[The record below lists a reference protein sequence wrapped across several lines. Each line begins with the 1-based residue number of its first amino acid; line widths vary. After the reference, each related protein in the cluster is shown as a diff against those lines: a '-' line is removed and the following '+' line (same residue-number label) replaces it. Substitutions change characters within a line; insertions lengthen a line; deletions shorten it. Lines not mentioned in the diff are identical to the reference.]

1 MKMMNY
7 YKIQIIIY
15 FFMPKSL
22 LKLLFLFI
30 TAVPIWAQKKYG
42 FDQICERTSI
52 QIPQKDIP
60 GALKTA
66 DSLYMTAQ
74 KPLDKVKSLLLS
86 AELYHCA
93 GEFKKSICY
102 GENAHSLLTQIHENE
117 WLARVNEFLAKEYRL
132 VGLHERSK
140 KYTLQ
145 GIEAA
150 KGITDSQKRGE
161 VLGLLNQEMAY
172 YEMERGSY
180 SDAVKYIQ
188 YSLNSFG
195 KDNPQ
200 DNERAVA
207 ASYQI
212 LGDVYFKLKDYT
224 VSESYYRKAESMLK
238 NRCCVLGLVYNGI
251 GGIRLKQKN
260 WKDAET
266 YLKKAENIADS
277 SKSLKLK
284 KAVYSNINDYYEGTG
299 DNFKASL
306 YAVKYVRAYD
316 SLTARSREVSVGGPE
331 TLAKPNKK
339 SARISV
345 VKNAAIIVLLI
356 TLVGIVIFFK
366 TKQRKQ
372 RSKFRNIIRTQL
384 QVISS
389 SGESIPVKT
398 ENSDFSN
405 ISVEEVDD
413 RAGGSDKRR
422 NESLM
427 TSETEAKL
435 LELLEEFEK
444 GDLYNNKNMSLSF
457 LAAELNTN
465 TKYLSYVINQ
475 HKNADVKTYVNRLR
489 INYIVDKL
497 INDEKYR
504 QYKISILA
512 DECGFSSH
520 SKFASVFKA
529 VTDFSPSSYI
539 KYLDAENQSDKN
551 VHFQENT

>member
-1 MKMMNY
+1 MSR
-7 YKIQIIIY
+7 
-15 FFMPKSL
+15 SL

-30 TAVPIWAQKKYG
+30 TAVPILAQKKYG
-42 FDQICERTSI
+42 FDQICERTSL
-52 QIPQKDIP
+52 QVVQKDIP
-60 GALKTA
+60 EALKTA
-66 DSLYMTAQ
+66 DSLYMSAK

-102 GENAHSLLTQIHENE
+102 GENAHSLLSQINDAE
-117 WLARVNEFLAKEYRL
+117 WLSRVHEFLSKEYRL
-132 VGLHERSK
+132 VGLHERSR
-140 KYTLQ
+140 KYTLE
-145 GIEAA
+145 GIEYA
-150 KGITDSQKRGE
+150 KGINNSQRKRE

-172 YEMERGSY
+172 YEMEQGNY
-180 SDAVKYIQ
+180 PEAVKYIEF
-188 YSLNSFG
+188 SLNSFG
-195 KDNPQ
+195 NDHIK
-200 DNERAVA
+200 DNERVIA

-212 LGDVYFKLKDYT
+212 LGDVYFKLKNYA
-224 VSESYYRKAESMLK
+224 VSENYYLKAESLLK
-238 NRCCVLGLVYNGI
+238 NKCCVLGLVYNGI

-260 WKDAET
+260 WKDAEI

-284 KAVYSNINDYYEGTG
+284 KAVYSNINDYYEGIG

-316 SLTARSREVSVGGPE
+316 SLTARSREFTVKSGPE
-331 TLAKPNKK
+331 TLVQPNKK
-339 SARISV
+339 SAQISI
-345 VKNAAIIVLLI
+345 VKNAAIILLLLCLI
-356 TLVGIVIFFK
+356 GIVVFFK
-366 TKQRKQ
+366 VKQRKQ

-384 QVISS
+384 QMISS
-389 SGESIPVKT
+389 RSESMPLKT
-398 ENSDFSN
+398 ENADFSN

-413 RAGGSDKRR
+413 RAKGADKRR
-422 NESLM
+422 NDSLM
-427 TSETEAKL
+427 TSETESKL

-475 HKNADVKTYVNRLR
+475 HKSADVKTYVNRLR

-529 VTDFSPSSYI
+529 VTDFSPSAYI

-551 VHFQENT
+551 VHFRENN

>member
-1 MKMMNY
+1 M
-7 YKIQIIIY
+7 I
-15 FFMPKSL
+15 
-22 LKLLFLFI
+22 FLFM
-30 TAVPIWAQKKYG
+30 TAFPLWAQKKNG

-52 QIPQKDIP
+52 QVAQKDIP
-60 GALKTA
+60 KSLKTA

-86 AELYHCA
+86 AELYHVS

-102 GENAHSLLTQIHENE
+102 GENAHSLLKQIDDPE
-117 WLARVNEFLAKEYRL
+117 WFSRVNEFLAKEYRL
-132 VGLHERSK
+132 VGLHERSR
-140 KYTLQ
+140 KYILQ
-145 GIEAA
+145 GMQGA
-150 KGITDSQKRGE
+150 KGISDAQKRGK
-161 VLGLLNQEMAY
+161 VMGLLNQEMAY
-172 YEMERGSY
+172 YEMEQGNY
-180 SDAVKYIQ
+180 TEAVQYIEH
-188 YSLNSFG
+188 SLNSFG
-195 KDNPQ
+195 KDQIAENV
-200 DNERAVA
+200 RAVA

-212 LGDVYFKLKDYT
+212 LGDIYFKLKDYT
-224 VSESYYRKAESMLK
+224 VSENYYRKAESLVK
-238 NRCCVLGLVYNGI
+238 TKCCVLGLVYNGL

-260 WKDAET
+260 WKEAEI

-299 DNFKASL
+299 DDYKASL
-306 YAVKYVRAYD
+306 YAIKYVRAYD
-316 SLTARSREVSVGGPE
+316 SLTARNREFTPKNSENLTKRSP
-331 TLAKPNKK
+331 K
-339 SARISV
+339 SKQISI
-345 VKNAAIIVLLI
+345 VKNAAIIVLLA
-356 TLVGIVIFFK
+356 TLIGIVILFK
-366 TKQRKQ
+366 AKQRKQ

-384 QVISS
+384 QMLSS
-389 SGESIPVKT
+389 RSEPVPLKR
-398 ENSDFSN
+398 ENPDFAN

-413 RAGGSDKRR
+413 RIGGYDKKR
-422 NESLM
+422 NDSLM

-444 GDLYNNKNMSLSF
+444 GELYNNKNMSLSF

-475 HKNADVKTYVNRLR
+475 HKCTDVKTYVNRLR

-520 SKFASVFKA
+520 SKFATVFKA
-529 VTDFSPSSYI
+529 VTDFSPSAYI
-539 KYLDAENQSDKN
+539 KYLDAEKPGGKN
-551 VHFQENT
+551 VHFRENN

>member
-1 MKMMNY
+1 MSR
-7 YKIQIIIY
+7 
-15 FFMPKSL
+15 SL
-22 LKLLFLFI
+22 LKLLFLFF
-30 TAVPIWAQKKYG
+30 TAAPIWAQKKYG
-42 FDQICERTSI
+42 YDQICERTSI
-52 QIPQKDIP
+52 QIAQKDIP
-60 GALKTA
+60 KALKTA
-66 DSLYMTAQ
+66 DSLYMAAQ

-86 AELYHCA
+86 ANLYHSA

-102 GENAHSLLTQIHENE
+102 AENAHSLLSQIDDAE
-117 WLARVNEFLAKEYRL
+117 WFSHVNGFLAKEYRL

-140 KYTLQ
+140 KYILQ
-145 GIEAA
+145 GIKTA
-150 KGITDSQKRGE
+150 KLIRDSQKRGE
-161 VLGLLNQEMAY
+161 ALGLLNQEMAY
-172 YEMERGSY
+172 YEMEQGSY
-180 SDAVKYIQ
+180 THAVKYIEL
-188 YSLNSFG
+188 SLNSFG
-195 KDNPQ
+195 KDNVR
-200 DNERAVA
+200 DNDRAVA

-212 LGDVYFKLKDYT
+212 LGEVYFKLRDYPA
-224 VSESYYRKAESMLK
+224 SEKYYRKAESLLNEK
-238 NRCCVLGLVYNGI
+238 CCILGLVYNGL

-260 WKDAET
+260 WADAEI

-299 DNFKASL
+299 DNVNASL
-306 YAVKYVRAYD
+306 YATKYVRAYD
-316 SLTARSREVSVGGPE
+316 SLTARNREFAVIAPE
-331 TLAKPNKK
+331 NLVKPNKK
-339 SARISV
+339 STQISI

-356 TLVGIVIFFK
+356 SLIGLVVFFK
-366 TKQRKQ
+366 VKQKKQ

-384 QVISS
+384 QMISS
-389 SGESIPVKT
+389 RSESSPLKT

-413 RAGGSDKRR
+413 RIGGADKKR

-427 TSETEAKL
+427 TSETELKL

-475 HKNADVKTYVNRLR
+475 HKCADVKTYVNRLR
-489 INYIVDKL
+489 INYIIDKL
-497 INDEKYR
+497 INNEKYR

-529 VTDFSPSSYI
+529 VTDFSPSAYI
-539 KYLDAENQSDKN
+539 KYLDAENQTDKN
-551 VHFQENT
+551 VHFPENN

>member
-1 MKMMNY
+1 MSR
-7 YKIQIIIY
+7 
-15 FFMPKSL
+15 SL

-30 TAVPIWAQKKYG
+30 TAVPVWAQKKYN
-42 FDQICERTSI
+42 FDQICERTSV
-52 QIPQKDIP
+52 QVAQKDIP
-60 GALKTA
+60 KALKTA

-86 AELYHCA
+86 AELYHST

-102 GENAHSLLTQIHENE
+102 GENAHSLLSQVEDAE
-117 WLARVNEFLAKEYRL
+117 WFCRVNEFLAKEYRL
-132 VGLHERSK
+132 VGLFERSK

-150 KGITDSQKRGE
+150 KSVSDIQKRGE
-161 VLGLLNQEMAY
+161 ILGLLNQEMVY
-172 YEMERGSY
+172 YEIEQGNY
-180 SDAVKYIQ
+180 SNAIKYTE
-188 YSLNSFG
+188 YSLHSFG
-195 KDNPQ
+195 KDNIQ

-207 ASYQI
+207 ASYQL
-212 LGDVYFKLKDYT
+212 LGDIYFKLKDYVT
-224 VSESYYRKAESMLK
+224 SENNYRKAESILK
-238 NRCCVLGLVYNGI
+238 DKCCVLGLVYNGL

-260 WKDAET
+260 WKDAEI

-277 SKSLKLK
+277 SRSLKLK

-299 DNFKASL
+299 DNAKASL

-316 SLTARSREVSVGGPE
+316 SLTARNREFALKSPE
-331 TLAKPNKK
+331 IPAKSNKK
-339 SARISV
+339 SARISIFKNTAIV
-345 VKNAAIIVLLI
+345 VLFAALVAIVVL
-356 TLVGIVIFFK
+356 FRSK
-366 TKQRKQ
+366 QKKQRA
-372 RSKFRNIIRTQL
+372 KFRNIIRTQL
-384 QVISS
+384 RMISVRS
-389 SGESIPVKT
+389 EPLPLKR

-405 ISVEEVDD
+405 ISVEEIDD
-413 RAGGSDKRR
+413 REGEGIKRK

-444 GDLYNNKNMSLSF
+444 GELYNNKNMSLSF

-465 TKYLSYVINQ
+465 TKYLSYVINR
-475 HKNADVKTYVNRLR
+475 HKCADVKTYVNRLR

-497 INDEKYR
+497 INDDKYR

-512 DECGFSSH
+512 EECGFSSH

-529 VTDFSPSSYI
+529 VTDFSPSAYI
-539 KYLDAENQSDKN
+539 KYLDENQSDKN
-551 VHFQENT
+551 THFPENN

>member
-1 MKMMNY
+1 
-7 YKIQIIIY
+7 Y
-15 FFMPKSL
+15 FFMSKSM

-30 TAVPIWAQKKYG
+30 TAVPILAQKKYG
-42 FDQICERTSI
+42 FDQICERTSV
-52 QIPQKDIP
+52 QTVPKDIP
-60 GALKTA
+60 KALKRA
-66 DSLYMTAQ
+66 DSLYRSAEA
-74 KPLDKVKSLLLS
+74 PLDKVKSLLLS
-86 AELYHCA
+86 ADLYHSA

-102 GENAHSLLTQIHENE
+102 AENAHSLLDQIDDAE
-117 WLARVNEFLAKEYRL
+117 WLSRVNEFLAKEYRL

-145 GIEAA
+145 GIESS
-150 KGITDSQKRGE
+150 KLITDSQTRGE
-161 VLGLLNQEMAY
+161 ILGLLNQEMAY
-172 YEMERGSY
+172 YEMEQGSY
-180 SDAVKYIQ
+180 TDAVKYIES
-188 YSLNSFG
+188 SLNSFG
-195 KDNPQ
+195 KDTIKEN
-200 DNERAVA
+200 DRAVA

-212 LGDVYFKLKDYT
+212 LGDIYFRLKDYA
-224 VSESYYRKAESMLK
+224 VSENYYRKAESMLK
-238 NRCCVLGLVYNGI
+238 EKCCVLGLVYNGL

-260 WKDAET
+260 WEDAEI

-277 SKSLKLK
+277 SRSLKLK

-299 DNFKASL
+299 DNYKASL
-306 YAVKYVRAYD
+306 YAVKYVKAYD
-316 SLTARSREVSVGGPE
+316 SLTARNREFAVIAPENVGK
-331 TLAKPNKK
+331 LNKK
-339 SARISV
+339 STQISL
-345 VKNAAIIVLLI
+345 VKNTAIILLLI
-356 TLVGIVIFFK
+356 LLIGIVAFFK
-366 TKQRKQ
+366 VKQKKQ

-384 QVISS
+384 QMISS
-389 SGESIPVKT
+389 RSESLPLKT
-398 ENSDFSN
+398 ENTDFSN

-413 RAGGSDKRR
+413 RAGVSDKKR

-427 TSETEAKL
+427 TSETESKL

-489 INYIVDKL
+489 INYIIDKL

-529 VTDFSPSSYI
+529 VTDFSPSAYI

-551 VHFQENT
+551 VHFPENN